1 MAKSEAKRG
10 FMGFCVNCVKRTS
23 GVRNLLIYHS
33 HGAVISLG
41 LCEKCIP
48 ENADA
53 TELVILCQDLLHEKQ
68 AEIDIA
74 LFGVRK

>member
-1 MAKSEAKRG
+1 MVKGEAKRR
-10 FMGFCVNCVKRTS
+10 FTGFCVNCVKRTA

-33 HGAVISLG
+33 HGSVVSLG
-41 LCEKCIP
+41 LCQKCLP

-53 TELVILCQDLLHEKQ
+53 TELVILCQDLLNEKQ

-74 LFGVRK
+74 LFGVKK